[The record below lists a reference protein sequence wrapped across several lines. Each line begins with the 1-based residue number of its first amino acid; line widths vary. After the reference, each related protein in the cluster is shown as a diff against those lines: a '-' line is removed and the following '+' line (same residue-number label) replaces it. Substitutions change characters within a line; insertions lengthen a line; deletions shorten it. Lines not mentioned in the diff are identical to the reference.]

1 MFAGEFGVGQ
11 VLWSMLWFFL
21 FFMWIWLVFAIF
33 GDIIRDKSLSGGK
46 KALWTIFIIF
56 LPFLGIFVY
65 LIARGGSMAERQI
78 QAAQTQEAQ
87 FREYVQDA
95 AGSADPASQL
105 ATLADLHDRGKL
117 TDEEFAAEKARLM
130 NP

>member
-1 MFAGEFGVGQ
+1 
-11 VLWSMLWFFL
+11 
-21 FFMWIWLVFAIF
+21 
-33 GDIIRDKSLSGGK
+33 
-46 KALWTIFIIF
+46 
-56 LPFLGIFVY
+56 VY

-95 AGSADPASQL
+95 ASSADPASQL

-117 TDEEFAAEKARLM
+117 TDEEFAALKAKALAG
-130 NP
+130 